1 MTAARQDA
9 WTSDEDLVLAELVL
23 AYIREGNTQL
33 QAFEEAGRR
42 LKRTAAACGFRWN
55 SNIRKKYKEGIELA
69 KKQRNTNKKEKN
81 VEAKEYV
88 YQNSD
93 NRKISMD
100 YDSIVLSDAI
110 QFFQK
115 LENELASTERYKQEN
130 EILKNEVAVYK
141 ADKEEALKALEE
153 MTKEFIQLK
162 DEYRS
167 LIVLLDKAR
176 KMAGELS
183 DAEKINVPL

>member
-81 VEAKEYV
+81 IEAKEYV
-88 YQNSD
+88 YQNSG

-115 LENELASTERYKQEN
+115 LENELASIERYKQEN
-130 EILKNEVAVYK
+130 EQLKNEISVYK
-141 ADKEEALKALEE
+141 AEKEEAVKALEE

>member
-130 EILKNEVAVYK
+130 ELLKNEVAVYK
-141 ADKEEALKALEE
+141 ADKEQALKALEE